1 MALSGCPT
9 IVGNSNKDSGQNSNV
24 RLSSD
29 LTTSDSMISI
39 VGELTNTTP
48 IGIAKDITEKNQG
61 VFTTGSTDAVKYGG
75 NEVMAF
81 SALSYARAALSGS
94 PGQDAAN
101 AMCALYRYD
110 ALHRVHAEFHV
121 KAELLQVLFSA
132 KFRFC
137 VHLSGLYAKPEL
149 YQPVSA
155 AKFRFCVHLGEPYA
169 NLEQREGDAARVP
182 PSLTVLMNSA

>member
-1 MALSGCPT
+1 MTRRPCGPLLPCLIWGYAHVGYGIGGVLIDNNGKMALSGCPT

-61 VFTTGSTDAVKYGG
+61 VFTTGSTDAFKYGG

-101 AMCALYRYD
+101 AMCALYRY
-110 ALHRVHAEFHV
+110 
-121 KAELLQVLFSA
+121 FSTN
-132 KFRFC
+132 
-137 VHLSGLYAKPEL
+137 P
-149 YQPVSA
+149 
-155 AKFRFCVHLGEPYA
+155 
-169 NLEQREGDAARVP
+169 
-182 PSLTVLMNSA
+182 NSNIVQ